1 MSTALARRHPATP
14 GSQGEQA
21 TLVFISTLAPRKCTR
36 CLAGDMQGS
45 FGGPRGLGSG
55 PPPTPSRALSYQC
68 RCSAPTAGF
77 STASISSSSTSSS
90 FPQRECSL
98 SRFRLVRVPLQRRSE
113 SGTTPGVTSRG
124 GRWGWGRWS
133 RPAGLHSMCPE
144 GRGRRPYIAR
154 SGTAH
159 PAQGPDQQLRPELRP
174 RPQPSPGLR

>member
-1 MSTALARRHPATP
+1 MYSFPHWLLPNAHGAWRGAC
-14 GSQGEQA
+14 GGASGDQG
-21 TLVFISTLAPRKCTR
+21 
-36 CLAGDMQGS
+36 D
-45 FGGPRGLGSG
+45 SG
-55 PPPTPSRALSYQC
+55 PALPPTPSPALSYRC

-77 STASISSSSTSSS
+77 STASISSSSASSS
-90 FPQRECSL
+90 FPQRACSL
-98 SRFRLVRVPLQRRSE
+98 SRFRLARVPLQRRSE

-154 SGTAH
+154 SGTAR